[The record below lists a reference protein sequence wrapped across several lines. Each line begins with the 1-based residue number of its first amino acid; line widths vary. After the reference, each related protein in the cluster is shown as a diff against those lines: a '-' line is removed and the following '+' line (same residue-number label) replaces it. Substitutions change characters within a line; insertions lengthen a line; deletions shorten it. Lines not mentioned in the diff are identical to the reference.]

1 MKEQEYVYL
10 PIYYGKRLNKILYNP
25 IEVKKREKKKKHRDI
40 TQHNK
45 FTNQMVSN
53 QEFMRQIDLED
64 RYDKLI
70 MQVVILTEVKEQ
82 VDQRQYCLDLHI

>member
-10 PIYYGKRLNKILYNP
+10 PIHYGKRLKILYNP
-25 IEVKKREKKKKHRDI
+25 IEVKKRENKKHRDI
-40 TQHNK
+40 TEHNK
-45 FTNQMVSN
+45 YTNQIVSN

-82 VDQRQYCLDLHI
+82 MDQRQYCLDLHI